1 MLFIV
6 ATTRQWIVS
15 ICTLIFWLMS
25 EYQRE
30 SGYVVLLEWYWSICR
45 KVTWIYP
52 RNFFIIIMQIF
63 PRCIVVF
70 FLIIAL
76 YCRWMTSSLA
86 LYLFAPA
93 HTVFSFDFEG
103 NKRDSHEILSFW
115 IELKCAKLLAT
126 NSEDFPRNHSDSSEL
141 FLNFPRNAIEVNI
154 STLGCRWMTIGLSC

>member
-63 PRCIVVF
+63 PRCIVVEWLVAWLYIYLPRPTRC
-70 FLIIAL
+70 FLLTLKETSVILMKYCLFELNWSVRSYSQPTQKIFLEIIL
-76 YCRWMTSSLA
+76 TL
-86 LYLFAPA
+86 P
-93 HTVFSFDFEG
+93 
-103 NKRDSHEILSFW
+103 K
-115 IELKCAKLLAT
+115 
-126 NSEDFPRNHSDSSEL
+126 L